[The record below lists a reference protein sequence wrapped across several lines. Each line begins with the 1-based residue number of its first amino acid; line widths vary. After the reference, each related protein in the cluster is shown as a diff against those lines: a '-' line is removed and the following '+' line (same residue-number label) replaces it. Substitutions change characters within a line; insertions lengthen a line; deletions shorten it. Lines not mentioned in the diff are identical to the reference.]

1 VPPFCLPVCQ
11 MEITRGRDQE
21 READEVQE
29 AAGESEDSEEAEE
42 KKTPDD
48 TVEADAPEE
57 QVGETQVAESRYPR
71 RQRRSPTSWWSA
83 SVARAETRSA
93 HDSRAG
99 PSSPAL
105 A

>member
-1 VPPFCLPVCQ
+1 
-11 MEITRGRDQE
+11 
-21 READEVQE
+21 
-29 AAGESEDSEEAEE
+29 
-42 KKTPDD
+42 
-48 TVEADAPEE
+48 
-57 QVGETQVAESRYPR
+57 VGETQVAESRYPR
-71 RQRRSPTSWWSA
+71 RERRSPTSWWSA